1 MEAGVDGGDGD
12 RLSSLPEN
20 IIRHIFS
27 FLDSIDIVRASAVSR
42 KWRYVWVSMP
52 YLSVDIPYKM
62 KFNDFVDWVLMFRNR
77 LVDIQILRISGLL
90 LEENHAFYRLMD
102 VIPEFNLQE
111 LDLMIRY
118 SRDKIELPQCIFNCG
133 SLISLKLHIR
143 KNCILKQHTFPGL
156 SRLKSLDLCIDKFM
170 ALSIGNFVSS
180 CPLLENL
187 TVHGYSFGED
197 NIIDITSASLKNLSL
212 IRPII
217 WIEPNARLY
226 ELNVACP
233 NLVSLKVFNLE
244 LPKFSFQEMNSLQNL
259 SMDLARGG
267 DLFSGDLSVEISCHA
282 LSRTLKGFCNV
293 KALEVTEVFLEP
305 TFGDASRNIP
315 NDPWKMPNAT
325 TCLKYHL
332 KIVELF
338 EVRDRKYELDLISFF
353 LKNGHVLQKMRIS
366 WVEPRIGNIDKI
378 ISEIMKFP
386 RSSLN
391 VALTIDEPMFPAPKI
406 HVSRVGFDFVFGN
419 LWVCDGDFGFN
430 FWVLGVVWCGGD
442 GLWVYVAVDG
452 GVVLRDGSGDN
463 DGGVM
468 VVVTDSGFGGD
479 VVVSLVMDYGFGVGV
494 GVRDEVGD
502 EVEDEDGVD
511 GV

>member
-52 YLSVDIPYKM
+52 YLSVDIPYKL

-90 LEENHAFYRLMD
+90 LEENHAFYRLVD

-143 KNCILKQHTFPGL
+143 NNCVLKQRTFPGL
-156 SRLKSLDLCIDKFM
+156 SRLKSLDLCINKFM
-170 ALSIGNFVSS
+170 ALSIGNLVSS

-217 WIEPNARLY
+217 WMEPNARLY

-259 SMDLARGG
+259 SMDLARGD
-267 DLFSGDLSVEISCHA
+267 DLFSRDLSVEICCHA

-293 KALEVTEVFLEP
+293 KALEVTEVFLEFLHLAVDKPECFSPSFNNLKSLTLRIKSDDFNRHLLINMLDMLDCSPNLEALKIYFKSP

-366 WVEPRIGNIDKI
+366 WVEPRNRNIDKI

-406 HVSRVGFDFVFGN
+406 HVSRG
-419 LWVCDGDFGFN
+419 
-430 FWVLGVVWCGGD
+430 
-442 GLWVYVAVDG
+442 
-452 GVVLRDGSGDN
+452 
-463 DGGVM
+463 
-468 VVVTDSGFGGD
+468 
-479 VVVSLVMDYGFGVGV
+479 
-494 GVRDEVGD
+494 
-502 EVEDEDGVD
+502 
-511 GV
+511 

>member
-1 MEAGVDGGDGD
+1 MEGGVDGGDGD

-77 LVDIQILRISGLL
+77 LVDIQILRISGLF

-143 KNCILKQHTFPGL
+143 NNCVLKQHTFPGL
-156 SRLKSLDLCIDKFM
+156 SRLKSLDLCINKFM

-293 KALEVTEVFLEP
+293 KALEVTEVFLEYLHQAVDKPECFSPLFNNLKSLTLRIKSEDFNRHLLINMLDMLDCSPNLEALKIYFKPP
-305 TFGDASRNIP
+305 TFGDGSRNIP

-332 KIVELF
+332 KIVELL
-338 EVRDRKYELDLISFF
+338 EVRDRNYELDLISFF

-366 WVEPRIGNIDKI
+366 WVEPRIGNTDKI

-391 VALTIDEPMFPAPKI
+391 VALTIDEPMIPAPKI
-406 HVSRVGFDFVFGN
+406 HVSRG
-419 LWVCDGDFGFN
+419 
-430 FWVLGVVWCGGD
+430 
-442 GLWVYVAVDG
+442 
-452 GVVLRDGSGDN
+452 
-463 DGGVM
+463 
-468 VVVTDSGFGGD
+468 
-479 VVVSLVMDYGFGVGV
+479 
-494 GVRDEVGD
+494 
-502 EVEDEDGVD
+502 
-511 GV
+511 